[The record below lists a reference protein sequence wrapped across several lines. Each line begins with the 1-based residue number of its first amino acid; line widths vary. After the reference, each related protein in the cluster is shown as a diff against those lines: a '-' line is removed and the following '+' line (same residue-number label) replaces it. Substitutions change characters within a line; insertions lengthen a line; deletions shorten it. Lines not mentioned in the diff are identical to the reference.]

1 MGQGLQAQPRRAL
14 WIPVRQAGRGQ
25 RTGSASPRIQPSC
38 PGAAAHSAVA
48 SSSTN
53 MGPKAS
59 ASLKINLFQSL
70 PSPPGVWP
78 SLRCAYD
85 SPGPSGHTG
94 HSSARVAPGLE
105 NAGCTHSGDLREGSQ
120 PRCCLRAGGPTG
132 GFACVRSAAR

>member
-38 PGAAAHSAVA
+38 LGAAAHSAMA

-53 MGPKAS
+53 VGPKAS

-78 SLRCAYD
+78 SLCCAYD
-85 SPGPSGHTG
+85 FPGASGHAG
-94 HSSARVAPGLE
+94 HSSAGVAPGLE
-105 NAGCTHSGDLREGSQ
+105 NAGCIHSRDLRKGPR
-120 PRCCLRAGGPTG
+120 PRCCLWAGVPMG
-132 GFACVRSAAR
+132 GFACVCSATG